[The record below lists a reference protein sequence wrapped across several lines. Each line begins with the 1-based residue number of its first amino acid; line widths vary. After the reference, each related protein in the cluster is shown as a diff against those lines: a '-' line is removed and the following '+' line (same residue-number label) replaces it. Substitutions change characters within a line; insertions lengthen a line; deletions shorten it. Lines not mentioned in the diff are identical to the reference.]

1 MIYYVGIDNGVTG
14 AIGIISSD
22 SSEEYFFPTPTI
34 RTLNYQKSKVAY
46 INRVNVRTLKGLIH
60 EAIGDSPAK
69 VLLER
74 PFVNSKF
81 FSSSISA
88 VRALEATLIVLE
100 ALNLGYDYIDSKI
113 WQKHFLPKG
122 KKGTEL
128 KTLSKELGSR
138 KWPQFAEAIEKQKDA
153 DGMFIAE
160 YCKVYHTEKQ
170 EEPQENLDV

>member
-1 MIYYVGIDNGVTG
+1 
-14 AIGIISSD
+14 
-22 SSEEYFFPTPTI
+22 
-34 RTLNYQKSKVAY
+34 
-46 INRVNVRTLKGLIH
+46 VRALKGLIH

-81 FSSSISA
+81 FNSSISA

-100 ALNLGYDYIDSKI
+100 ALNLGYDYVDSKT

-128 KTLSKELGSR
+128 KKLSLELGSR
-138 KWPQFAEAIEKQKDA
+138 QWPQFANDFVKQKDA
-153 DGMFIAE
+153 DGMYIAL
-160 YCKVYHTEKQ
+160 YCKKYHTENQ
-170 EEPQENLDV
+170 ETNQENMDI